1 MTAIFSTLL
10 SAIFL
15 VCSATLAADDGVA
28 PDDAESRARLAFQ
41 RGTEL
46 FSDEQYAAA
55 ADAFREAYRE
65 KPSWKI
71 QFNIAQAESAAKR
84 YGLALRA
91 FELFLADGGDEIGVE
106 RKDEVLAEIRRLR
119 LMVASVDVRGPDGAR
134 VLIDDVERGVI
145 PLEGP
150 IKVTAGKRH
159 KLTVVQDESTLLERN
174 VLLSGGDETTVEV
187 EELPAEIADKPA
199 GQEQPADG
207 VPRVQETPSS
217 VPILNNE
224 HISAEDGNPTGP
236 GEVTRMQSAES
247 NGGRKLRIAGAVLMG
262 TGGAITVL
270 GGVMGG
276 LSLSKTQDV
285 KDLCDSS
292 TRECSGAEET
302 EAYDNAMGYG
312 VSANILLTGGV
323 LVAGTGLVL
332 YLVGRKRNEKLAAV
346 HLVPLIGES
355 MGALV
360 VAGKF

>member
-1 MTAIFSTLL
+1 MIAIFSTLL
-10 SAIFL
+10 SAIL
-15 VCSATLAADDGVA
+15 LACSATVAADDGVA
-28 PDDAESRARLAFQ
+28 PNDAESRARLAFQ

-46 FSDEQYAAA
+46 FSEEQYAAA

-91 FELFLADGGDEIGVE
+91 FELFLADGGDEIGLE

-119 LMVASVDVRGPDGAR
+119 LMVASVDVRGPGGAR

-159 KLTVVQDESTLLERN
+159 KLTVIQDETTLLERN
-174 VLLSGGDETTVEV
+174 VRLSGGDETTVEV
-187 EELPAEIADKPA
+187 EELPAEVADNPA
-199 GQEQPADG
+199 GQEQPTDEIRKA
-207 VPRVQETPSS
+207 PETPSS

-224 HISAEDGNPTGP
+224 HMSAQGRNTTGSDDR
-236 GEVTRMQSAES
+236 ERMSSTER
-247 NGGRKLRIAGAVLMG
+247 NDGRKLRIAGAVLMG
-262 TGGAITVL
+262 VGGAITVL

-276 LSLSKTQDV
+276 MSLSKTQDV

-292 TRECSGAEET
+292 TRECSGAEEM

-312 VSANILLTGGV
+312 VSANIFLAGGV
-323 LVAGTGLVL
+323 VVAGTGLVL
-332 YLVGRKRNEKLAAV
+332 YLVGRKRKEKLTAV
-346 HLVPLIGES
+346 HLVPLIIERT
-355 MGALV
+355 GALV
-360 VAGKF
+360 VVGKF